1 MQVNGKELNINLL
14 SVSFSERFENALKT
28 LKEGADHIK
37 ADSLAESLRQQID
50 CVKAFVDNVFS
61 PGTYHSLGLDPD
73 DLSVHYDLVDHII
86 EEVDLQRQKAVTRFD
101 KYRPNRAARRAK

>member
-61 PGTYHSLGLDPD
+61 PGTYQSLGLDPD
-73 DLSVHYDLVDHII
+73 DLSVHYDLVDT
-86 EEVDLQRQKAVTRFD
+86 LL
-101 KYRPNRAARRAK
+101 RRLTYSVKKR